1 MKSLTDP
8 DGFPGILSAMTL
20 AGFLTTFAWMLVSL

>member
-1 MKSLTDP
+1 MRTLTDP

-20 AGFLTTFAWMLVSL
+20 AGFLTSFAWLLVSL